1 MTAMLNP
8 ESPPHTGDLAGTP
21 AFANMR
27 RDSDP
32 GSSMRVSETEHDQDS
47 TTANNSA
54 VDGTGLGLGIGV
66 AIGSAEH
73 LEPQKVVRS
82 PLVFFLLENF
92 GLNLFLEESA
102 RVLEP
107 VTERPFA

>member
-1 MTAMLNP
+1 MPMTAMLNP

-47 TTANNSA
+47 TTANNST

-73 LEPQKVVRS
+73 QIGRAHV
-82 PLVFFLLENF
+82 
-92 GLNLFLEESA
+92 
-102 RVLEP
+102 
-107 VTERPFA
+107 